1 MLRIAALIVLALGY
15 AKFVMPAVLFFAS
28 RNSNRPSGQVWVCM
42 ASTLSQV
49 GFNGLIIS

>member
-15 AKFVMPAVLFFAS
+15 AKFVMSAVLFFAS